1 MYAFAS
7 RKEVDNKAVSLAKQA
22 LQTLGK
28 VGIVLAVGVAFLSG
42 LAGTVYLSL
51 RSTEVKVP
59 EIVGKD
65 RLAAEAALHD
75 VGLNLRQ
82 RATRYTAEAQP
93 NVILDQSPKAGE
105 VIKIGQTVAVVLNRG
120 PKEGEAST
128 PLKTEEKKPETEKS
142 VEQNKNANTSTAAN
156 DSTANQNKDNQ
167 NREKRIKNSN
177 NKNANNSNNGNA
189 NNRNATNANN
199 ANNRNANTGGNANAG
214 NSNANANSSPGN
226 ANNSNANKRAPVN
239 ISTPPFNPTSTT
251 P

>member
-7 RKEVDNKAVSLAKQA
+7 PEEVNKKAVSLAKQA
-22 LQTLGK
+22 LQALGK
-28 VGIVLAVGVAFLSG
+28 VGIILAIGIAFLSG
-42 LAGTVYLSL
+42 LAGTVFLSL

-65 RLAAEAALHD
+65 RTAAEAALHD

-82 RATRYTAEAQP
+82 RATRYSAEAQP
-93 NVILDQSPKAGE
+93 NTILDQSPKAGE
-105 VIKIGQTVAVVLNRG
+105 VIKIGQTVAVVLSRAAAR
-120 PKEGEAST
+120 EGETST
-128 PLKTEEKKPETEKS
+128 PLSTEEKKPETDKS
-142 VEQNKNANTSTAAN
+142 QEQNKNTNTSAAAN
-156 DSTANQNKDNQ
+156 NSNANQNQNKDNQ
-167 NREKRIKNSN
+167 NKEKRNKNAN

-189 NNRNATNANN
+189 GNRNANN
-199 ANNRNANTGGNANAG
+199 ANNRNVNANVNTNAG